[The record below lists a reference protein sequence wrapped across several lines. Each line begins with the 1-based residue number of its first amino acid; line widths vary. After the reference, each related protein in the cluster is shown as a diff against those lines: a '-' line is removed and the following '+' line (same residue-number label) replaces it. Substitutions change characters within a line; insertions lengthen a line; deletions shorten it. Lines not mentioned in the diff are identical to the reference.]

1 MTQQGHDNLLPAG
14 QGEVNQAGEGK
25 EKKLQNNLLLGRHG
39 NGDQVGEREEQQQQE
54 HGKEHQLDQ
63 VLCDESS
70 SSGKSQCDS
79 SLEKVFGSGATKLAK
94 KLDEGIGEEGGPKSS
109 ISDSVSD
116 SDNELAFST
125 PAKEQRKKRE
135 RNNIKFGDI
144 SGISG
149 LIAQHDISSDGEPQG
164 GTDKEVKKPR
174 LAESMDTEEF
184 AEGKEE
190 ESELKENDEFSLG
203 DRGPISDKGGGGSP
217 ERDH

>member
-1 MTQQGHDNLLPAG
+1 MPPGQQIP
-14 QGEVNQAGEGK
+14 
-25 EKKLQNNLLLGRHG
+25 KLISNTA
-39 NGDQVGEREEQQQQE
+39 
-54 HGKEHQLDQ
+54 
-63 VLCDESS
+63 S
-70 SSGKSQCDS
+70 
-79 SLEKVFGSGATKLAK
+79 A
-94 KLDEGIGEEGGPKSS
+94 EEGGVKSS

-125 PAKEQRKKRE
+125 PAKEKRKKRE

-149 LIAQHDISSDGEPQG
+149 IKAQHDISSEGEPSG
-164 GTDKEVKKPR
+164 GINNEVKKPR
-174 LAESMDTEEF
+174 LAESMETGEYS
-184 AEGKEE
+184 EGKEE